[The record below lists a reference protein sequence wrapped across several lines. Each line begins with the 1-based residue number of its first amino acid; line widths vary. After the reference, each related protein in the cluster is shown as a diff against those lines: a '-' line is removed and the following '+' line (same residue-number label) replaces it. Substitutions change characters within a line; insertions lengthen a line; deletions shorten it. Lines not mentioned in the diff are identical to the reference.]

1 MTENRNGVVISTDTR
16 GIPLDNEIAAFYD
29 SDSSVDPSLLYQR
42 LLREAP
48 VHRSAFGFWIIANYA
63 DASSILKSG
72 LTARIPP
79 PQSTEGSAMQRL
91 NRGFLTRLDSPDH
104 GRMRGLFRKA
114 FSPREVSHYEDLVR
128 TVVRQCID
136 KARSAGGFDVVK
148 ELADPLPAAM
158 MNHLFAIPADDQAD
172 LASWLSTQ
180 SLANSPVGAPP
191 WAGPTAEVASARL
204 TEYLRDIIA
213 KRRREPGADL
223 LSVVLSATDGVEP
236 ATDEEILGVVAQL
249 LQAGTT
255 TTEVLLTQGLRAL
268 VRHPEQ
274 VARLRAEPALLNWA
288 VEECLRYITPIRT
301 MANRVATANLPL
313 VDGVI
318 PVGEELT
325 VWIGTANRDPAV
337 FADPDTLEITRSPNP
352 HLAFSTGSHF
362 CLGAHLARL
371 EARVALGELI
381 FSLPDLD
388 IDEQRI
394 VWGTSPLRPKI
405 ESMPV
410 RF

>member
-1 MTENRNGVVISTDTR
+1 
-16 GIPLDNEIAAFYD
+16 
-29 SDSSVDPSLLYQR
+29 
-42 LLREAP
+42 
-48 VHRSAFGFWIIANYA
+48 
-63 DASSILKSG
+63 
-72 LTARIPP
+72 
-79 PQSTEGSAMQRL
+79 
-91 NRGFLTRLDSPDH
+91 
-104 GRMRGLFRKA
+104 
-114 FSPREVSHYEDLVR
+114 
-128 TVVRQCID
+128 
-136 KARSAGGFDVVK
+136 
-148 ELADPLPAAM
+148 
-158 MNHLFAIPADDQAD
+158 
-172 LASWLSTQ
+172 
-180 SLANSPVGAPP
+180 
-191 WAGPTAEVASARL
+191 
-204 TEYLRDIIA
+204 
-213 KRRREPGADL
+213 L